1 MTGSFEVEVFGIYDR
16 AIFLSEI
23 MRYLSK
29 ITGYRFTIVIIEIK
43 FYSFGTQLSTRG
55 CTCTVNSDFGILVVI
70 KA

>member
-1 MTGSFEVEVFGIYDR
+1 MHCVLTQNKR
-16 AIFLSEI
+16 LSEI

-43 FYSFGTQLSTRG
+43 FFYSFGTQLSTRG
-55 CTCTVNSDFGILVVI
+55 CTCTANRDLGILVVI